1 MPPYHLEVL
10 RAAGVPATAFNPSS
24 DITAGP
30 MVVLCTLL
38 PEFKSHLKQLPQ
50 AATGPHTTSASAT
63 ATGSSSIAGTSG
75 SSSTTGS
82 GSSAAVVALLAPC
95 SLVWGEFL
103 ALRMGTCS
111 ARETAMGHTAV
122 GGMVVDLWHISWKA
136 HFVAQSEAAGQVDD
150 SSGVVEMQEE
160 PQQQEQQQQ
169 PVVLPLMPPV
179 SQQNAYRSCVE
190 LIVPSLLHMRAA
202 HTADAA
208 EYATVAAFCFEQ
220 LELLLLAC
228 LTEGGGEL
236 NKARLRLLKSSS
248 VDPNAVYRDRQLASQ
263 HMLCSCISLCQ
274 M

>member
-24 DITAGP
+24 DITAAGP

-38 PEFKSHLKQLPQ
+38 PEFDSHSKQLPQ
-50 AATGPHTTSASAT
+50 AATGPHTTSAS

-103 ALRMGTCS
+103 ALWMGTGS
-111 ARETAMGHTAV
+111 ARETAKGFTAV
-122 GGMVVDLWHISWKA
+122 MVVELWRTSWKA
-136 HFVAQSEAAGQVDD
+136 HFVARSEAAGQVDD

-236 NKARLRLLKSSS
+236 NKARLRLLNSSS

>member
-38 PEFKSHLKQLPQ
+38 PELKSHLKQLPQ

-103 ALRMGTCS
+103 ALWMGTGS
-111 ARETAMGHTAV
+111 ARETAKGFTAV
-122 GGMVVDLWHISWKA
+122 MVVELWRTSWKA
-136 HFVAQSEAAGQVDD
+136 HFVARSEAAGQVDD

-236 NKARLRLLKSSS
+236 NKA
-248 VDPNAVYRDRQLASQ
+248 
-263 HMLCSCISLCQ
+263 
-274 M
+274 